1 VTKLGILLRC
11 WVFPGNTSDQTIVEQ
26 IVEAAQRKLEALSQY
41 MGKAHTKAAC
51 ALRSHPAYGRYIRQ
65 DEKGMLHID
74 TAKIASE
81 SLPS

>member
-1 VTKLGILLRC
+1 MWRLHHQRKAPRRHRWRG
-11 WVFPGNTSDQTIVEQ
+11 WVIREQ

-51 ALRSHPAYGRYIRQ
+51 ALRSHPAYGRYIKQ

-81 SLPS
+81 SLPSR